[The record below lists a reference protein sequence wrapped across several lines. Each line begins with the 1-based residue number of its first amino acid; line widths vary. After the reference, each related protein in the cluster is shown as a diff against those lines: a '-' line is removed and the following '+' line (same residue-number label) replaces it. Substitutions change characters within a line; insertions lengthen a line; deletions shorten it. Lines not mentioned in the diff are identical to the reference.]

1 MNIYNVNFIVSL
13 AGFTYTLSRSIL
25 GSGGWVATT
34 VRTEGQFSFV
44 ALAQQVGKNLTR
56 KTWLALL
63 RFAKYL
69 VSTKHLHL
77 YLRADGPGGPADWV
91 FAADSSAF
99 NEEHGGSFGGYVGYY
114 EGSGAFAWACIVPR
128 FFTDAT
134 GGAELVTASR
144 CVKAML
150 GWRIFTREL
159 GCATPREN
167 DLLEDNRAV
176 LDGTESSLD
185 RLSKE
190 SRYVCARYAMLRAAK
205 DG

>member
-1 MNIYNVNFIVSL
+1 
-13 AGFTYTLSRSIL
+13 
-25 GSGGWVATT
+25 
-34 VRTEGQFSFV
+34 
-44 ALAQQVGKNLTR
+44 
-56 KTWLALL
+56 
-63 RFAKYL
+63 
-69 VSTKHLHL
+69 
-77 YLRADGPGGPADWV
+77 
-91 FAADSSAF
+91 
-99 NEEHGGSFGGYVGYY
+99 VGYY

-159 GCATPREN
+159 GCATPRAN

-205 DG
+205 DGGAVFPRKVASAENVADLMTKPLTGADFFYLRRKILGLPEGAD